1 MLGIDRHVF
10 LVTIDLMKLLLHTCC
25 APCLTYPYKILSE
38 HRMQV
43 SAFSYNLNI
52 HPFTEYTKRLNCV
65 KDYTMEKGI
74 KLIIKD
80 DYALEEFIRQVVFRE
95 NNRCSICYR
104 VRLVETAK
112 TAKSGKFDAFS
123 TTMLISPHQKHDLIR
138 SIGESVAAEF
148 GIDFFYKDFR
158 KGYRESVSLSK
169 DAGLYRQQYCGCI
182 YSEKERYMPKKL
194 NRNQKKE

>member
-1 MLGIDRHVF
+1 
-10 LVTIDLMKLLLHTCC
+10 MKLLLHTCC

-38 HRMQV
+38 EGVQV
-43 SAFSYNLNI
+43 SAFSYNPNI
-52 HPFTEYTKRLNCV
+52 HPFTEYTKRLHCV
-65 KDYTMEKGI
+65 KDYTGERGI

-95 NNRCSICYR
+95 NNRCGICYR
-104 VRLVETAK
+104 IRLAETAK

-123 TTMLISPHQKHDLIR
+123 TTMLISPHQKHDLIK

-148 GIDFFYKDFR
+148 GINFFYKDFR
-158 KGYRESVSLSK
+158 DGYKESIHLSK

-182 YSEKERYMPKKL
+182 YSEKERYRRSRSIPIFL
-194 NRNQKKE
+194 QKNGDTFPGHSS